1 MKTTFRKQHPY
12 FATIIAAV
20 LMNASAHAA
29 SVPVTK
35 TTDSLAGSLR
45 QAIQDAIPG
54 DTIVFQI
61 PTTDSGY
68 NAATGVFTITLTS
81 DQLLI
86 AQALTIDGGGQKIV
100 VQRSAAG
107 GTPNFRIFHVT
118 SSGVTIAGITIANGN
133 GAAPDGLAGGGIRNS
148 GVVTVRDCTL
158 QNNDGSSFGGGFYNA
173 AGSAVLVNCTLR
185 ANTAGYGGGICNFG
199 AAVTVN
205 NCTLV
210 GNSSNSRDGGGI
222 YQNGAALTVTNSTIT
237 GNIAT
242 LQGGGISSSANSH
255 IRNTVIAGNTATS
268 GASSVDVFGTF
279 ISDGFNFIGVFNNQ
293 ATGFGNGGSHD
304 QVGTTAVPAN
314 PSLGPIQDNGG
325 PTQTRRP
332 LTGSLVIDQG
342 SRGLDSNGQPIN
354 TDQRGQPR
362 PVDQPGIIN
371 AGDGSDIG
379 AVEVGLQQFPQSGT
393 TLTVTNTDEH
403 DDGNCTVD
411 DCTLLEAIN
420 AENFLVANAST
431 GPMTI
436 NFIPGLRGAIGTAN
450 LTPTGLAIS
459 EAITIN
465 GPGARVLTITGRT
478 SARVF
483 RVLGAKVNISG
494 LSIVNGKATNDQGGA
509 ISNTGSLTLTDC
521 TITNS
526 SATGT
531 TTTTGNGGGVYNA
544 LGASLMLTRCTV
556 SGSSAGRV
564 GGGISNEGILAATNC
579 TFSGDSAIQGGGIY
593 SAFSNNASKVSLR
606 NCTITLC
613 AASDA
618 GTATGDGGG
627 GFYAVGNS
635 GQYNLGNTIIAGNTA
650 TTNPDLRGN
659 FSSDGHNFIGNVGFS
674 SGLANNVNGDQVGTS
689 SSLKNAQLDALKN
702 NGGPTD
708 THAIL
713 SASTA
718 RDNGDNALAPPTD
731 QRGYFRSGV
740 SDIGAF
746 EFNGLVPPTLAN
758 ISTRLRVETGDN
770 VLIGGF
776 IVTGTQ
782 PKKII
787 VRAIGPS
794 LPFADK
800 LADPI
805 LELHDSSGA
814 LLETND
820 NWMDSPNKQA
830 IIDSTIPPN
839 DPLESAIVRSVAP
852 GNYTAIERG
861 VNNGT
866 GIGVVEA
873 YDLDTS
879 ANSKLANIST
889 RGLVQTGDN
898 VLFAGTIV
906 VGQASQKVIIR
917 ALGPST
923 GVPGAMADPTLELH
937 DVNGALL
944 EANDNWVDSPNK
956 QAIIDST
963 IPPPNN
969 AESAIVR
976 ILTPANYTA
985 IVRGAN
991 NSTGIA
997 VVEVY
1002 ALN

>member
-237 GNIAT
+237 GNSAT

-332 LTGSLVIDQG
+332 LSGSLVIDQG
-342 SRGLDSNGQPIN
+342 NSGGITN
-354 TDQRGQPR
+354 DQRGQPR

-531 TTTTGNGGGVYNA
+531 TTTTGNGGGIYNA
-544 LGASLMLTRCTV
+544 AGASLTLTRCTLNDN
-556 SGSSAGRV
+556 SAQEF
-564 GGGISNEGILAATNC
+564 GGGLYNDGTFTATNC
-579 TFSGDSAIQGGGIY
+579 TFSNNTALRGGGII
-593 SAFSNNASKVSLR
+593 SRFASGASSSLLR
-606 NCTITLC
+606 NCTITKCSATDGL
-613 AASDA
+613 STA
-618 GTATGDGGG
+618 GSGGG
-627 GFYAVGNS
+627 GFYAEGGAQQHHV
-635 GQYNLGNTIIAGNTA
+635 GNTIIAFNTS
-650 TTNPDLRGN
+650 TNDRDVRGN
-659 FSSDGHNFIGNVGFS
+659 ITSDGHNFIGNVGDSAGFMLGS
-674 SGLANNVNGDQVGTS
+674 PNGDQGAIGGTGTADP
-689 SSLKNAQLDALKN
+689 KLDATLKN

-708 THAIL
+708 THAL
-713 SASTA
+713 TSTSTA
-718 RDNGDNALAPPTD
+718 INAGDDALAPPTD
-731 QRGYFRSGV
+731 QRGYLRNGR

-746 EFNGLVPPTLAN
+746 EFGGLIPSSLAN

-770 VLIGGF
+770 VLIVGF

-879 ANSKLANIST
+879 ANSKLANVAT

-898 VLFAGTIV
+898 VLFAGVIV

-937 DVNGALL
+937 DGNGALL
-944 EANDNWVDSPNK
+944 EANDNWMDSPNK

-976 ILTPANYTA
+976 TLTPANYTA